1 MLGWLFEPKLPVSP
15 EEREWV
21 DSSLDW
27 LLETF
32 GEERF
37 QQVTVVLPT
46 PEFFPQEWDGTP
58 ACARIALKQVCRY
71 MRVDPERIELRFFE
85 EGLPAEVRRALPLW
99 EERTSGAAGLYQEG
113 RKQKVI
119 ISINREQLREPES
132 LIATLAHELGH
143 VLLLADGKIS
153 PTAADMEP
161 MTDLITVF
169 LGMGIFTAN
178 SAIQYRTFTDVQES
192 GWSISRQGYL
202 SEELWAYALARF
214 TRMQGEPRPGWIK
227 HLTVNVRAYMKESLR
242 YLDRGED
249 VALGE

>member
-1 MLGWLFEPKLPVSP
+1 MLDWFKPKLPISP

-27 LLETF
+27 LLKTF

-58 ACARIALKQVCRY
+58 ACVQIALEQVCRY
-71 MRVDPERIELRFFE
+71 MQVDSERLELQFFSE
-85 EGLPAEVRRALPLW
+85 EGLPGEIRRGLPEW
-99 EERTSGAAGLYQEG
+99 EEQTSGAAGLYQET
-113 RKQKVI
+113 QEQQAT
-119 ISINREQLREPES
+119 ISINREQLREPDS
-132 LIATLAHELGH
+132 VIATIAHELGH
-143 VLLLADGKIS
+143 VLLLADRRLS
-153 PTAADMEP
+153 RRAANMEP

-178 SAIQYRTFTDVQES
+178 SAIQYRTFTDVQQS

-202 SEELWAYALARF
+202 SEQLWGYALARF
-214 TRMQGEPRPGWIK
+214 TRMRGEPRPTWVR
-227 HLTVNVRAYMKESLR
+227 HLTLNVRTYMNQSLR
-242 YLDRGED
+242 YLAREEDAARGR
-249 VALGE
+249 